1 MVFTIHR
8 YIFRDLL
15 KTFCLAT
22 LVLSTM
28 LGLGVMLRPL
38 RQFNVDPA
46 AVPQLILCTLPIT
59 LTMVL
64 PIAALLAATLNYG
77 RLAAAN
83 EINACRSSG
92 IGLLTLIYP
101 ALTLALLVG
110 IATLLLAFHVIPA
123 YAEKF
128 EAIITTD
135 AEAIAFRSIEKNG
148 YLGDIFPDVLIH
160 ADRAWPEQHIL
171 EGVVLARLDA
181 YDIQSI
187 FAAQRVEVRFQTTGP
202 ENQVRLCL
210 NNATF
215 IDNETGASADIGDY
229 VMAIPVP
236 SMWRDNIKFKKLKE
250 LKAIEK
256 DMTLF
261 GPVRQALTEIRQQL
275 TVETFFQWTDQQLRQ
290 EGFVDLFGPTGRLRL
305 FGQACQLK
313 SSNSTFARK
322 NRTALI
328 AGNPNDPCWPIDLD
342 HYLPNNNRPDRQY
355 QAQRAQ
361 LTVDPGTGAPGT
373 APPAANIML
382 GELQWSLPANINRQP
397 DQPDM
402 IRLDEYDFRRLT
414 LPAQTVA
421 KAQTVSLPQ
430 VRARR
435 IPLNVPASPYL
446 LGLYDNLIED
456 CRQLATAIKVE
467 SHSRLAFGVSCVVL
481 VLLGAALGIRFQSGN
496 MLTAFGI
503 SFIPAALCLISI
515 FTGKHIA
522 EHSSVGNT
530 TGIMFL
536 WSGIACVAIANTVIY
551 KLLLKH

>member
-22 LVLSTM
+22 VVLSTM

-128 EAIITTD
+128 EAIITAE

-148 YLGDIFPDVLIH
+148 YLGNIFPDVLIH

-171 EGVVLARLDA
+171 EGVVVARLDG

-187 FAAQRVEVRFQTTGP
+187 FAAQRVEVHFQTAGP
-202 ENQVRLCL
+202 ENQVRLHL
-210 NNATF
+210 SQATV
-215 IDNETGASADIGDY
+215 IDNETGASADVGDY

-261 GPVRQALTEIRQQL
+261 VPVRQALNEVRQQL

-290 EGFVDLFGPTGRLRL
+290 NGFVDLFGPTGRLRL
-305 FGQACQLK
+305 FGQACRRK
-313 SSNSTFARK
+313 DSNVALARK

-328 AGNPNDPCWPIDLD
+328 AGQPDQTWPVNLD

-355 QAQRAQ
+355 QARRAQ

-373 APPAANIML
+373 TPPAATILL
-382 GELQWSLPANINRQP
+382 GELQWSLPANINNLP

-402 IRLDEYDFRRLT
+402 IRLDEYDFRRLA

-421 KAQTVSLPQ
+421 QAQTVSLPQ
-430 VRARR
+430 VLARR
-435 IPLNVPASPYL
+435 LPLNVPASTYL

-496 MLTAFGI
+496 LLTAFGV
-503 SFIPAALCLISI
+503 SFIPAALCLIAI

-530 TGIMFL
+530 AGIMFL
-536 WSGIACVAIANTVIY
+536 WSGIVLVALANTVAY